1 MYVTLFQHSQIIDC
15 VLSLFI
21 VLYFCLDADADEGF
35 DFWIITLI
43 VGSLLIIFVIPI
55 ICWVILPRM
64 ML

>member
-1 MYVTLFQHSQIIDC
+1 MYVILFQHSQIIYF
-15 VLSLFI
+15 VLCLFI
-21 VLYFCLDADADEGF
+21 VTEPTIVDEGF